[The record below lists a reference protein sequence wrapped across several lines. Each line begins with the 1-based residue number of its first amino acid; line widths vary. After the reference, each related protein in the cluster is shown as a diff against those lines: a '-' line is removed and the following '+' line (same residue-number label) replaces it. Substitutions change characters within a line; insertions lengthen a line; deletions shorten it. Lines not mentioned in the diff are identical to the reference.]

1 MMRDRKG
8 RGMTKTDLGGVIG
21 TTIMPN
27 FKTIRLSVSA
37 MAMITLASCDTA
49 PTSDRGYDSTADV
62 PVAEYPE
69 RVYWGDLHLHTLYSF
84 DSYNFGNKSLG
95 PDEAYRFAKGEPIE
109 AHTGDM
115 AQLKSPLDF
124 LMISD
129 HAEYTGVFLGIENDN
144 PDIVDTALGRAW
156 AAMEAAGDTVGPMD
170 EVVASLRDGRAERD
184 PPNAFKRTI
193 WTELVEAAERHYQP
207 GKFTTFAGYEWTS
220 MPGGGN
226 QHRVV
231 VFKDGKDK
239 TLQTIPF
246 SAAEGNNPLDLWNYL
261 RSYEDKT
268 GGEAI
273 AIAHNGN
280 VSNGN
285 MFGDI
290 QVDGKPFDRKYVT
303 ERARWEPLYEIT
315 QVKGDGEA
323 HPLLSPT
330 DEFADFETWDQTNI
344 SMEERPSADS
354 ERRKIF
360 ANEYAR
366 EALKQGLDLQ
376 ERFGVNPY
384 QFGLIGS
391 TDSHTG
397 LTTADDDNFWGKF
410 VESEPGPERIS
421 SKMGGRLW
429 DNWRLTSSGYVGVWA
444 RANTREEIFA
454 AFKRRET
461 YATTGPR
468 ISLRFFGGWN
478 FSTED
483 SAIGRLA
490 STGYQRGVP
499 MGSVLKGEGISP
511 SFLIYALKDPNGAHL
526 DRVQVI
532 KGWRDSSGELHERIY
547 NVAYAGDRT
556 VDPATG
562 KVSPIGSTVNL
573 QDATYTNDIG
583 EAQLTTFWKDPD
595 FDPDLPS
602 FYYVRVL
609 EIPTP
614 RWTLYDAVRY
624 GITPPAE
631 VPLLT
636 QERAYSSPIWYNPQ

>member
-1 MMRDRKG
+1 MSSGIRQ
-8 RGMTKTDLGGVIG
+8 MTRNGKTQAVKPTQ
-21 TTIMPN
+21 TTALAPVLAIC
-27 FKTIRLSVSA
+27 LL
-37 MAMITLASCDTA
+37 MAGC
-49 PTSDRGYDSTADV
+49 TSDSSRDQTYASADDV
-62 PVAEYPE
+62 PLTEYPE

-109 AHTGDM
+109 AHTGDI
-115 AQLKSPLDF
+115 AQLSAPLDF

-129 HAEYTGVFLGIENDN
+129 HAEYTGVFLGIENGN
-144 PDIVDTALGRAW
+144 PDIVETALGRAW
-156 AAMEAAGDTVGPMD
+156 AAMEQAGDTVGPMN

-184 PPNAFKRTI
+184 PPDAFKRTI
-193 WTELVEAAERHYQP
+193 WSELVEAAERHYEP

-231 VFKDGKDK
+231 VYKDGKDK

-246 SAAEGNNPLDLWNYL
+246 SAADGNDPGQLWAYL
-261 RSYEDKT
+261 HSYEEAT

-290 QVDGKPFDRKYVT
+290 QVDGKPFDQSYVRA
-303 ERARWEPLYEIT
+303 RARWEPLYEMT
-315 QVKGDGEA
+315 QVKGDSEA

-330 DEFADFETWDQTNI
+330 DELANFETWDQTNI
-344 SMEERPSADS
+344 SMEERPEDAE
-354 ERRKIF
+354 ERRRIF

-366 EALKQGLDLQ
+366 EALKQGLGLREQ
-376 ERFGVNPY
+376 FGTNPY
-384 QFGLIGS
+384 EFGMIGS

-397 LTTADDDNFWGKF
+397 LATADDDNFWGKF
-410 VESEPGPERIS
+410 VESEPTPERIT

-429 DNWRLTSSGYVGVWA
+429 DNWRLAASGYIGVWA
-444 RANTREEIFA
+444 RANTREELFA
-454 AFKRRET
+454 AFKRREV

-468 ISLRFFGGWN
+468 IAVRFFAGWD
-478 FSTED
+478 FTSED
-483 SAIGRLA
+483 AKLDGLTA
-490 STGYQRGVP
+490 AGYSRGVP
-499 MGSVLKGEGISP
+499 MGAVLAGKGKAP
-511 SFLIYALKDPNGAHL
+511 NFLIHALKDPNGAHL

-532 KGWRDSSGELHERIY
+532 KGWRDGSGELHEQIY
-547 NVAYAGDRT
+547 NVAFAGDRL
-556 VDPATG
+556 VDPKTG
-562 KVSPIGSTVNL
+562 KIAPIGSTVDL
-573 QDATYTNDIG
+573 ATATYTNDIG
-583 EAQLTTFWKDPD
+583 EAQLATLWQDPD

-602 FYYVRVL
+602 FYYLRVL

-614 RWTLYDAVRY
+614 RWTLYDAVRF
-624 GITPPAE
+624 GIKPGPE
-631 VPLLT
+631 IPLVT
-636 QERAYSSPIWYNPQ
+636 QERAYSSPIWYYPEN

>member
-1 MMRDRKG
+1 MRESNRDEVTMANTVARF
-8 RGMTKTDLGGVIG
+8 RI
-21 TTIMPN
+21 
-27 FKTIRLSVSA
+27 IRLIVSA
-37 MAMITLASCDTA
+37 IAMISIAGCNTDE
-49 PTSDRGYDSTADV
+49 TSDQAYENAADV
-62 PVAEYPE
+62 PLADYPE
-69 RVYWGDLHLHTLYSF
+69 RVYWGDLHLHSLYSF

-115 AQLKSPLDF
+115 AQLKAPLDF

-129 HAEYTGVFLGIENDN
+129 HAEYTGVFLGIENGN

-156 AAMEAAGDTVGPMD
+156 AAMEAAGDTIGPMD
-170 EVVASLRDGRAERD
+170 EVVASLRDGQAERD
-184 PPNAFKRTI
+184 PPTAFKRTI

-246 SAAEGNNPLDLWNYL
+246 SAADGNNPLDLWNYL
-261 RSYEDKT
+261 QRYEDKT

-290 QVDGKPFDRKYVT
+290 QVDGRPFDSKYVAA
-303 ERARWEPLYEIT
+303 RARWEPLYEVT

-344 SMEERPSADS
+344 SMEARPSADA

-376 ERFGVNPY
+376 ERFGINPY

-410 VESEPGPERIS
+410 VGSEPGPDRIS

-478 FSTED
+478 FSSED
-483 SAIGRLA
+483 AAIDRLA
-490 STGYQRGVP
+490 AAGYRRGVP
-499 MGSVLKGEGISP
+499 MGSVLNGEGSAP
-511 SFLIYALKDPNGAHL
+511 GFLIHALKDPNGAHL

-532 KGWRDSSGELHERIY
+532 KGWRDKSGKLHEKIF
-547 NVAYAGDRT
+547 NVAFAGDRS
-556 VDPATG
+556 VDPKSGEIA
-562 KVSPIGSTVNL
+562 PIGSTVNFR
-573 QDATYTNDIG
+573 DATYTNDIG
-583 EAQLTTFWKDPD
+583 EPQLATLWKDPD
-595 FDPDLPS
+595 FDPDVPA
-602 FYYVRVL
+602 FYYARVL

-624 GITPPAE
+624 GIAPPC
-631 VPLLT
+631 
-636 QERAYSSPIWYNPQ
+636 RSPIGNPGTRI

>member
-1 MMRDRKG
+1 MTVFQRPPSCVFVDRFLLK
-8 RGMTKTDLGGVIG
+8 DLCW
-21 TTIMPN
+21 
-27 FKTIRLSVSA
+27 A
-37 MAMITLASCDTA
+37 CLAVLVVPFALAGCSSDPASEEQYVTA
-49 PTSDRGYDSTADV
+49 HDV
-62 PVAEYPE
+62 PLAEFPE
-69 RVYWGDLHLHTLYSF
+69 QVYWGDLHLHTLYSF

-109 AHTGDM
+109 AHTGEI
-115 AQLKSPLDF
+115 ARLSAPLDF

-129 HAEYTGVFLGIENDN
+129 HAEYTGVFLGIENGN
-144 PDIVDTALGRAW
+144 PEIVETALGRAW

-170 EVVASLRDGRAERD
+170 EVVASLREGRAERD
-184 PPNAFKRTI
+184 PPMAFKRTI
-193 WTELVEAAERHYQP
+193 WSELVEAAERHYQP
-207 GKFTTFAGYEWTS
+207 GKFTTFAGYEWTA
-220 MPGGGN
+220 MPAGGN

-231 VFKDGKDK
+231 VYKDGTDK

-246 SAAEGNNPLDLWNYL
+246 SAADGNNPSDLWRYL
-261 RSYEDKT
+261 QSYEEAT

-290 QVDGKPFDRKYVT
+290 QIDGRPFDRAYVVA
-303 ERARWEPLYEIT
+303 RARWEPLYEMT
-315 QVKGDGEA
+315 QVKGDSEA

-344 SMEERPSADS
+344 SMEERPEDGE

-366 EALKQGLDLQ
+366 EALKQGLELQ
-376 ERFGVNPY
+376 ERLGTNPY
-384 QFGLIGS
+384 QFGMIGS

-397 LTTADDDNFWGKF
+397 LATADDDNFWGKF
-410 VESEPGPERIS
+410 VESEPGPERIT

-429 DNWRLTSSGYVGVWA
+429 DNWRLTSSGYIGVWA
-444 RANTREEIFA
+444 RANTREELFA
-454 AFKRRET
+454 AFKRREV

-468 ISLRFFGGWN
+468 ISLRFFGGWG
-478 FSTED
+478 FAKSDASVEQ
-483 SAIGRLA
+483 LA
-490 STGYQRGVP
+490 TAGYARGVP
-499 MGSVLKGEGISP
+499 MGSVLTGDEGAP

-532 KGWRDSSGELHERIY
+532 KGWRNASGELREKIY
-547 NVAYAGDRT
+547 EVAFAGDRK

-562 KVSPIGSTVNL
+562 KIPAIGSTVNL
-573 QDATYTNDIG
+573 GNATYTNDIG
-583 EAQLTTFWKDPD
+583 EPQLSTLWTDPD
-595 FDPDLPS
+595 FDASVPA
-602 FYYVRVL
+602 FYYVRVI

-614 RWTLYDAVRY
+614 RWTLYDAVRF
-624 GITPPAE
+624 GVKPPKE
-631 VPLLT
+631 VPLVT
-636 QERAYSSPIWYNPQ
+636 QERAYSSPIWYQPSN

>member
-1 MMRDRKG
+1 
-8 RGMTKTDLGGVIG
+8 MTGTNSGGVGREI
-21 TTIMPN
+21 II
-27 FKTIRLSVSA
+27 TIRLVASTIA
-37 MAMITLASCDTA
+37 MVTLASCDTA
-49 PTSDRGYDSTADV
+49 PTSDRGYNNAADV

-109 AHTGDM
+109 AHTGDI
-115 AQLKSPLDF
+115 AQLKAPLDF

-129 HAEYTGVFLGIENDN
+129 HAEYLGVFRGIESGN
-144 PDIVDTALGRAW
+144 PNIVDTALGRAW
-156 AAMEAAGDTVGPMD
+156 AAMNASGDTVGPMD
-170 EVVASLRDGRAERD
+170 EVVASLRDGKAERS
-184 PPNAFKRTI
+184 PPEAFKRTI
-193 WTELVEAAERHYQP
+193 WSELVQAADRHYQP

-246 SAAEGNNPLDLWNYL
+246 SAADGNNPLDLWNYL
-261 RSYEDKT
+261 QRYEDKT

-290 QVDGKPFDRKYVT
+290 QIDGRPFDSKYVT
-303 ERARWEPLYEIT
+303 ARARWEPLYEVT

-344 SMEERPSADS
+344 SMDERPTAEA

-376 ERFGVNPY
+376 ERFGINPY

-397 LTTADDDNFWGKF
+397 LSTADDNNFWGKF
-410 VESEPGPERIS
+410 VESEPGPDRIS

-429 DNWRLTSSGYVGVWA
+429 DNWRLTSAGYVGVWA

-478 FSTED
+478 FSNED
-483 SAIGRLA
+483 AAIDRLA
-490 STGYQRGVP
+490 SVGYRRGVA
-499 MGSVLKGEGISP
+499 MGSVLRGEGAAP
-511 SFLIYALKDPNGAHL
+511 SFLIHALKDPNGAHL
-526 DRVQVI
+526 DRVQII
-532 KGWRDSSGELHERIY
+532 KGWRDKSGALREKIY
-547 NVAYAGDRT
+547 NVAFAGGRS
-556 VDPATG
+556 VDPKSG
-562 KVSPIGSTVNL
+562 KITPIGSTVNFR
-573 QDATYTNDIG
+573 DATYTNDIG
-583 EAQLTTFWKDPD
+583 EPQLATLWKDPD
-595 FDPDLPS
+595 FDPDVPA

-614 RWTLYDAVRY
+614 RWTLYDTVRY
-624 GITPPAE
+624 GVKPPAE
-631 VPLLT
+631 VPLVT
-636 QERAYSSPIWYNPQ
+636 QERAYSSPIWYNPK

>member
-1 MMRDRKG
+1 
-8 RGMTKTDLGGVIG
+8 MTGTSSGGVG
-21 TTIMPN
+21 RQRLM
-27 FKTIRLSVSA
+27 TIRLVASTIA
-37 MAMITLASCDTA
+37 MMMLASCDTA
-49 PTSDRGYDSTADV
+49 PTSDRGYDNAADV

-109 AHTGDM
+109 AHTGDI
-115 AQLKSPLDF
+115 AQLKAPLDF

-129 HAEYTGVFLGIENDN
+129 HAEYTGVFLGIENRN

-156 AAMEAAGDTVGPMD
+156 AAMQAAGDTVGPMD
-170 EVVASLRDGRAERD
+170 EVVASLRDGQAQRD
-184 PPNAFKRTI
+184 PPISFKRTI
-193 WTELVEAAERHYQP
+193 WSELVEAAERHYRP

-246 SAAEGNNPLDLWNYL
+246 SAADGNNPLDLWNYL
-261 RSYEDKT
+261 QRYEDKT

-290 QVDGKPFDRKYVT
+290 QIDGRPFDSKYVAA
-303 ERARWEPLYEIT
+303 RARWEPLYEVT

-344 SMEERPSADS
+344 SMEERPSTAA

-376 ERFGVNPY
+376 ERFGINPY

-397 LTTADDDNFWGKF
+397 LSTADDNNFWGKF
-410 VESEPGPERIS
+410 VESEPGPDRIS

-429 DNWRLTSSGYVGVWA
+429 DNWRLTSAGYVGVWA

-468 ISLRFFGGWN
+468 ISLRFFGGWK
-478 FSTED
+478 FSNED
-483 SAIGRLA
+483 VAVDSLA
-490 STGYQRGVP
+490 SAGYRRGVA
-499 MGSVLKGEGISP
+499 MGSVLRGKGAAP
-511 SFLIYALKDPNGAHL
+511 RFLIHALKDPNGAHL

-532 KGWRDSSGELHERIY
+532 KGWRDKSGGLHEKIY
-547 NVAYAGDRT
+547 NVAFAGDRS
-556 VDPATG
+556 VDPKSG
-562 KVSPIGSTVNL
+562 KIAPIGSTVNFR
-573 QDATYTNDIG
+573 DATYTNDIG
-583 EAQLTTFWKDPD
+583 EPQLATLWKDPD
-595 FDPDLPS
+595 FDPEVPA

-624 GITPPAE
+624 GIKPPAE
-631 VPLLT
+631 VPLVT

>member
-1 MMRDRKG
+1 MKKCKRKSGTVADSGGWWG
-8 RGMTKTDLGGVIG
+8 RCKTAV
-21 TTIMPN
+21 
-27 FKTIRLSVSA
+27 
-37 MAMITLASCDTA
+37 LAGICSIVLTGCSSDVDAERGDTFA
-49 PTSDRGYDSTADV
+49 AADV
-62 PVAEYPE
+62 PIAEFPE

-95 PDEAYRFAKGEPIE
+95 PDEAYRFAKGEAIE
-109 AHTGDM
+109 AHTGDI
-115 AQLKSPLDF
+115 AQLAAPLDF
-124 LMISD
+124 LMVSD

-144 PDIVDTALGRAW
+144 PDIVDTALGKAW
-156 AAMEAAGDTVGPMD
+156 AAMNESGDTVGPMN
-170 EVVASLRDGRAERD
+170 EVVASLQEGRAERD
-184 PPNAFKRTI
+184 PPEAFKRTI
-193 WTELVEAAERHYQP
+193 WSELVDAAERHYEP

-246 SAAEGNNPLDLWNYL
+246 SAADGNNPLELWAYL
-261 RSYEDKT
+261 KGYEAKT

-285 MFGDI
+285 MFGDV
-290 QVDGKPFDRKYVT
+290 QVDGSPFDNAYV
-303 ERARWEPLYEIT
+303 EARARWEPLYEMT

-344 SMEERPSADS
+344 SMVERPEDAA

-366 EALKQGLDLQ
+366 EALKQGLELQ
-376 ERFGVNPY
+376 ERFGTNPY
-384 QFGLIGS
+384 QFGMIGS

-397 LTTADDDNFWGKF
+397 LATADDNNFWGKF
-410 VESEPGPERIS
+410 VESEPTPERMT

-429 DNWRLTSSGYVGVWA
+429 DNWRLTSAGYVGAWA

-454 AFKRRET
+454 AFKRREV

-468 ISLRFFGGWN
+468 ISLRFFAGWN
-478 FSTED
+478 FSNGDAEID
-483 SAIGRLA
+483 GLA
-490 STGYQRGVP
+490 SAGYEKGVP
-499 MGSVLKGEGISP
+499 MGGILTGSGEAPG
-511 SFLIYALKDPNGAHL
+511 FLISALKDPDGAHL
-526 DRVQVI
+526 DRVQVV
-532 KGWRDSSGELHERIY
+532 KGWRDKSGELREKIY
-547 NVAYAGDRT
+547 NVAFAGDRT
-556 VDPATG
+556 IDPSTG
-562 KVSPIGSTVNL
+562 RLPPIGSTVNL
-573 QDATYTNDIG
+573 KAATYTNDIG
-583 EAQLTTFWKDPD
+583 TAQFATYWRDPD
-595 FDPDLPS
+595 FDADVAA

-614 RWTLYDAVRY
+614 RWTLYDAVRF
-624 GITPPAE
+624 GIEPKGE
-631 VPLLT
+631 IPLIT
-636 QERAYSSPIWYNPQ
+636 QERAYSSPIWYNP